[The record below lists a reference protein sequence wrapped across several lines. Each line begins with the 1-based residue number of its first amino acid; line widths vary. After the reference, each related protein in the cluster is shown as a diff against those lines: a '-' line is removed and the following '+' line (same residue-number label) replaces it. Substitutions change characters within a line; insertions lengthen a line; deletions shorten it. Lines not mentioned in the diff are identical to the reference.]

1 MSQSNDNNND
11 NINEY
16 RRLNYEARLRDR
28 EEEYQKRIRTMNLL
42 MDAAV
47 KQQQQIDNNNNN
59 DNGKRQKSI
68 GRIGVLVQNPYAYLT
83 QAQMDKIRNIVEE
96 IHVNGYAILENFLSN
111 EKGLYLRQEMDRLF
125 NDGVKNMQRR
135 FNRDTKKGDVTTHI
149 HNAMAKTR
157 ALDDIIMEPMIL
169 GIIAGVLSPEF
180 QLNTH
185 VLSNPEPFSAPQD
198 LHQDDGQWR
207 PKRPNQPLVCN
218 TLFALDDFTKENGG
232 TWIVPKSQTG
242 MEGIRPDIKQP
253 GVLKYIEM
261 KQGSVAIFDGSMFH
275 AGGSNTTT
283 DQSRR
288 TINLNFLRSYLK
300 TQHNQFIQISRQRIL
315 EYPKQLQRLLG
326 YHQAFGI
333 VGMADYQDP
342 LKYLQKIV
350 KHGDGKQYK
359 FGMDYV
365 VDGSKL

>member
-1 MSQSNDNNND
+1 
-11 NINEY
+11 
-16 RRLNYEARLRDR
+16 
-28 EEEYQKRIRTMNLL
+28 
-42 MDAAV
+42 
-47 KQQQQIDNNNNN
+47 
-59 DNGKRQKSI
+59 
-68 GRIGVLVQNPYAYLT
+68 
-83 QAQMDKIRNIVEE
+83 
-96 IHVNGYAILENFLSN
+96 
-111 EKGLYLRQEMDRLF
+111 
-125 NDGVKNMQRR
+125 
-135 FNRDTKKGDVTTHI
+135 
-149 HNAMAKTR
+149 
-157 ALDDIIMEPMIL
+157 
-169 GIIAGVLSPEF
+169 
-180 QLNTH
+180 
-185 VLSNPEPFSAPQD
+185 
-198 LHQDDGQWR
+198 
-207 PKRPNQPLVCN
+207 
-218 TLFALDDFTKENGG
+218 
-232 TWIVPKSQTG
+232 
-242 MEGIRPDIKQP
+242 
-253 GVLKYIEM
+253 M